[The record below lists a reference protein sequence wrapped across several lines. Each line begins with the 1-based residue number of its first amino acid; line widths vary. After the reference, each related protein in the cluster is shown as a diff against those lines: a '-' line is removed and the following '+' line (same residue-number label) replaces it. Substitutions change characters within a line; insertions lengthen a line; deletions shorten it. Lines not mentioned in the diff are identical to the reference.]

1 MAEEKPHSSSTLV
14 PEASDPPSSGT
25 SPFLPY
31 QDPNG
36 DGLPDVCDVEV
47 APAQQICKDCIPNP
61 SAIVRDWRRTDQD
74 SPFLNAKICKYQIC
88 FNTPET
94 TTGFVNG
101 MSEEEADR
109 ALNDLYE
116 KYAEPA
122 LIALL
127 EGFQKDTGAGIVSQV
142 LPALEYT
149 SYDLDTRPSS
159 RLKLLYSVNFSQ
171 IFSLPEEDIR
181 NEDDQTDSEEDITVT
196 YEASDMVTTNIRVRK
211 GLNLYGRFYKVGR
224 AVEGKKIRVKETNKL
239 FDFEKYGDNAL
250 FTGKSPVGACLRDL
264 DAWLNSRDYNITG
277 IGGIF
282 SGLGDDKV
290 IKLDFI
296 FSAKYKL
303 KKLKVYTEAC
313 GTNEPDATYSSN
325 KLKAL
330 NAKDSWKDPTAVA
343 YFAKMKSIEQDLSAR
358 VPIPFE
364 EFVIKHTYPEVLID
378 TSRTGGATS
387 EQTIAS
393 CVGDALVNDA
403 KELGQDIFDD
413 VFSLADAI
421 AYKFHKNLCQSDP
434 TKVDEEAILKG
445 LNIGGPAGPISDV
458 YNMAKNQALKEVE
471 SQDSAFAELC
481 FRMISIGTSGVACGL
496 SPLQQLDQMYAE
508 GLDRAGI
515 CGLMDLF
522 LEALQCLF
530 KGLTLEEALASIVRA
545 ALNAMGVRQ
554 IGELFIGLPPD
565 KQAELERVVNQKLE
579 SGDIFSEGSAGQST
593 SDILAGKQ
601 NAPDP
606 VILKKFK
613 NKKPWNDK
621 DYVEKEESNKRADN
635 YGNMVASKA
644 PGRPADDSRERR
656 TIGQKLESPLGNDYQ
671 TNNVILNAYIE
682 ALMEVYQD
690 NYLELIDFLNKFP
703 GAKLITNVIAFMDC
717 PTPPLFNPGF
727 DDFFKSLQLPFCRNI
742 AAPTF
747 PRWENPFLYIPQLT
761 DVLKA
766 IFAALKKLVLCI
778 IMKVIVTILSKVCEI
793 IGDAIC
799 KAIELAGKV
808 TAGLLTGNT
817 DLAGILREAICGPDA
832 TDEQINATAIDLMA
846 NFGVGGAAFSDPER
860 TFSFFGDVINNSNR
874 QEGLQLM
881 IDGPSDEQIRIA
893 DTLLEEEYQEFREA
907 LPNRSSIRSMFE
919 GISNVVPERNKD
931 EIRAALEMSADE
943 LLLPANPTICA
954 TPEDIEN
961 FEKVRCD
968 LLAGRMSPEQCKVQS
983 DRARDK
989 LLEDANDIQ
998 RVINEG
1004 FGSALENEMPPIFS
1018 DPGCE
1023 NGLLPFEPEES
1034 IKTATGALK
1043 GDMESLQ
1050 IAFTDDMLG
1059 NGGLFAGDDDWGMI
1073 NMILS
1078 DTFANPYTA
1087 HQRKTANSRRFVDF
1101 YLPSDDEDDGNIASE
1116 KRQKGAYP
1124 QYVAEWLKYQFEASN
1139 RVVDLHSSFALGFK
1153 GTNDVQE
1160 LEVNRISFS
1169 DLGFEGLFDT
1179 DVNLVELQDYGYNV
1193 NYNVNYE
1200 KELVAIRRAPRKKTA
1215 DITMKFRDN
1224 AKGYRKEPNGQPSY
1238 GFNLKAYY
1246 SDIQEVDREDRQGFF
1261 NIPNDNIRVI
1271 IDEAVLDDAQT
1282 NTSDVVRLDPNSS
1295 VPAAVPNQP
1304 TFEEDAFVY
1313 PKHEFFAIDTTFEN
1327 LEIDRVLFPLLFD
1340 SFRDSVKDYSP
1351 QVYALADLTG
1361 LPPRRCKVLYD
1372 TNNTKLFKEIAKEI
1386 GKNEEAWQYGAEF
1399 DGLLE
1404 EDFDYGVVV
1413 DGRFVDYK
1421 DHQVQ
1426 EYDDDGNRAGTRS
1439 VQNSD
1444 SLLGV
1449 SRDAWK
1455 NQDNPDK
1462 IRVHYL
1468 NPTQFGNSYMSPSL
1482 YVKPLKNKGWL
1493 GAVNLIF
1500 PEYSPCKPRENNLI
1514 SFDTIK
1520 QKIDQVY
1527 PRIPEDN
1534 RLKTDPDC
1542 TTEMPFNRILS
1553 RPSRAGLEAL
1563 VTATI
1568 RIFTSVSYIKS
1579 MPTFLTFAPKFNQ
1592 NYSNIY
1598 ASYIIELIEESCKE
1612 AGGNFLSPF
1621 KDDEFWYA
1629 FLEQAVQVYSR
1640 RLDDDLDDSITPE
1653 TVPEHVREAIEKIN
1667 DMQENYN
1674 YPSRD
1679 DFKDAPSEEKANF
1692 QSLKSFREEKN
1703 LEAVQR
1709 MEEPAKFILTEL
1721 VREQLEFV
1729 GSLFSTNIKQA
1740 GFTPK
1745 VINND
1750 YYLLEKFAAGGSDL
1764 DLAKAV
1770 SFVDR
1775 VDNSE
1780 LESII
1785 ESEGSG
1791 YTTGGLFTLPDGT
1804 PYAGDY
1810 HVHID
1815 SNGNPIFMVG
1825 EYHVASAHDV
1835 LTPYANNVKV
1845 GYKDINGNVQNIG
1858 DISNYNDEI
1867 AAAGKMFYIKKFV
1880 AINGE
1885 RQNVEVAENT
1895 IRSRGTANI
1904 SAYYPG
1910 TMRVVREPT
1919 SSKVIGIDGDLGVQ
1933 HGLEFGIINSGNPV
1947 KITDVL
1953 INALDLPVNEFEGPK
1968 ANSKLLLC
1976 LVDNLRDDIRFRMT
1990 VDYIFSMKKA
2000 LSLNAIYNDIGLMP
2014 SIGEFTVD
2022 NNDYKSKNLSV
2033 KPGVR
2038 ADIGEDQNGNRK
2050 VVIESTPG
2058 WAHESDRNGFFA
2070 SPFYKKWDEWDQIL
2084 LRKSTKRIKK
2094 LFKPYYTKRKFEV
2107 EDDTDAGP
2115 GEQFLS
2121 ITKSRFTPVPGGNK
2135 ISWFKRRKLKPNP
2148 FDSNGQLC
2156 KKPN

>member
-1919 SSKVIGIDGDLGVQ
+1919 SSKVVGIDGDLGVQ

-2058 WAHESDRNGFFA
+2058 WARESDRNGFFA

>member
-1919 SSKVIGIDGDLGVQ
+1919 SSKVVGIDGDLGVQ

-2014 SIGEFTVD
+2014 
-2022 NNDYKSKNLSV
+2022 Y
-2033 KPGVR
+2033 
-2038 ADIGEDQNGNRK
+2038 A
-2050 VVIESTPG
+2050 
-2058 WAHESDRNGFFA
+2058 
-2070 SPFYKKWDEWDQIL
+2070 IL
-2084 LRKSTKRIKK
+2084 AML
-2094 LFKPYYTKRKFEV
+2094 
-2107 EDDTDAGP
+2107 
-2115 GEQFLS
+2115 
-2121 ITKSRFTPVPGGNK
+2121 
-2135 ISWFKRRKLKPNP
+2135 
-2148 FDSNGQLC
+2148 
-2156 KKPN
+2156 

>member
-1 MAEEKPHSSSTLV
+1 MAEEKPYSIKSTLV
-14 PEASDPPSSGT
+14 PEASDPPSSGA

-36 DGLPDVCDVEV
+36 DGLPDVCDIEV
-47 APAQQICKDCIPNP
+47 VPSQQVCKDCIPNP
-61 SAIVRDWRRTDQD
+61 NAIVKDWRRSDQD

-101 MSEEEADR
+101 MSEEQADR

-149 SYDLDTRPSS
+149 GYDLDTRPSS

-171 IFSLPEEDIR
+171 IFSLPDEDLSE
-181 NEDDQTDSEEDITVT
+181 EDDQADSEEDITVT

-224 AVEGKKIRVKETNKL
+224 AVEGKKIRVRETNKL

-264 DAWLNSRDYNITG
+264 DAWLNSRGYNITG
-277 IGGIF
+277 IGNIF
-282 SGLGDDKV
+282 NGFGDDKV

-313 GTNEPDATYSSN
+313 GTNEPDATYGPN
-325 KLKAL
+325 KLKGL

-358 VPIPFE
+358 VPMPFE
-364 EFVIKHTYPEVLID
+364 EFVVKHTYPEVLID
-378 TSRTGGATS
+378 ASRSGGATS
-387 EQTIAS
+387 ERTIAS
-393 CVGDALVNDA
+393 CVGDALINDA

-445 LNIGGPAGPISDV
+445 LNIGGPAGPTSDV
-458 YNMAKNQALKEVE
+458 YNMAKNQALKEVK

-554 IGELFIGLPPD
+554 IGELFIGLPPE
-565 KQAELERVVNQKLE
+565 KQAELQRVVNQKLE
-579 SGDIFSEGSAGQST
+579 SGDIFAAGSPGQST

-613 NKKPWNDK
+613 NKKPWEDK
-621 DYVEKEESNKRADN
+621 GYVEREESNKRSDN

-656 TIGQKLESPLGNDYQ
+656 TIGQKLESPLGDDYQ

-682 ALMEVYQD
+682 AIMEVYQD

-727 DDFFKSLQLPFCRNI
+727 DDFFKSLQLPFCRSI

-747 PRWENPFLYIPQLT
+747 PRWENPFLYIPKLT
-761 DVLKA
+761 DILKA

-808 TAGLLTGNT
+808 TAGLLTGNA
-817 DLAGILREAICGPDA
+817 DLAGILRETICGPDA
-832 TDEQINATAIDLMA
+832 SDEQINATALDLMA

-860 TFSFFGDVINNSNR
+860 TKAFFGDVMNNSNR

-881 IDGPSDEQIRIA
+881 IDGPSDAQIRIA
-893 DTLLEEEYQEFREA
+893 DTLLDEEYQEFREA
-907 LPNRSSIRSMFE
+907 LPNRSAIRSMFE

-943 LLLPANPTICA
+943 LSLPANPTICA

-968 LLAGRMSPEQCKVQS
+968 LLAGRMSPEQCRQQS
-983 DRARDK
+983 ARARDQ

-998 RVINEG
+998 RVINDG
-1004 FGSALENEMPPIFS
+1004 FGSAIENEMPPIFS

-1101 YLPSDDEDDGNIASE
+1101 YLPNEDDEDGNIATE

-1124 QYVAEWLKYQFEASN
+1124 QYVAEWLKYQFQGSN
-1139 RVVDLHSSFALGFK
+1139 NALDLKSSFIGGFK

-1169 DLGFEGLFDT
+1169 DLGFTGLFDT

-1200 KELVAIRRAPRKKTA
+1200 KDLVAIRRAPRKKTA

-1224 AKGYRKEPNGQPSY
+1224 AKGYRNSSGEPSY

-1246 SDIQEVDREDRQGFF
+1246 SDIQEVDQEERQGFF
-1261 NIPNDNIRVI
+1261 NIPNDNIRVVV
-1271 IDEAVLDDAQT
+1271 DEAVFDDAQT
-1282 NTSDVVRLDPNSS
+1282 NTSDLVKLNPDLPVVT
-1295 VPAAVPNQP
+1295 ATT
-1304 TFEEDAFVY
+1304 TFEADALFY
-1313 PKHEFFAIDTTFEN
+1313 QKYEFFAIDPTFEN
-1327 LEIDRVLFPLLFD
+1327 LEVDRTEFSQLFD
-1340 SFRDSVKDYSP
+1340 SFGDSVKRYSP
-1351 QVYALADLTG
+1351 QVYALSDMTG
-1361 LPPRRCKVLYD
+1361 IGPQQCKILYD
-1372 TNNTKLFKEIAKEI
+1372 SNNTKLFKEIAKEI
-1386 GKNEEAWQYGAEF
+1386 GNNEEAWQYGAEF
-1399 DGLLE
+1399 DGLME
-1404 EDFDYGVVV
+1404 EDFDYGVIV
-1413 DGRFVDYK
+1413 DGEFVEYK
-1421 DHQVQ
+1421 DHEVQ
-1426 EYDDDGNRAGTRS
+1426 KYDDDGNRDGTRS
-1439 VQNSD
+1439 VKNSD

-1468 NPTQFGNSYMSPSL
+1468 NPAQFGNSYMSPSL

-1520 QKIDQVY
+1520 QKIDEVY
-1527 PRIPEDN
+1527 PRIPEDK
-1534 RLKTDPDC
+1534 RLKSDPDC
-1542 TTEMPFNRILS
+1542 VTEMPFNRILS

-1579 MPTFLTFAPKFNQ
+1579 MPTFLTFAPKFDQ

-1612 AGGNFLSPF
+1612 AGSNFLSPF

-1653 TVPEHVREAIEKIN
+1653 TVPAHVREAIEKIN

-1679 DFKDAPSEEKANF
+1679 DFKDAPSEEKSLF

-1729 GSLFSTNIKQA
+1729 GGLFSTNIKEA

-1750 YYLLEKFAAGGSDL
+1750 YYLLEKFAAGANGL
-1764 DLAKAV
+1764 DLAKAI

-1804 PYAGDY
+1804 PYVGDY
-1810 HVHID
+1810 HVNVGAD
-1815 SNGNPIFMVG
+1815 GNPVFMVG
-1825 EYHVASAHDV
+1825 EYHVTSDHDV
-1835 LTPYANNVKV
+1835 LIPYANNLKV

-1858 DISNYNDEI
+1858 DISNYNDAI
-1867 AAAGKMFYIKKFV
+1867 DPAGKMFYIKKFV
-1880 AINGE
+1880 SINGI
-1885 RQNVEVAENT
+1885 RQNVQAAENT

-1904 SAYYPG
+1904 STYYPG
-1910 TMRVVREPT
+1910 NMRVVREPT
-1919 SSKVIGIDGDLGVQ
+1919 SSRVVGIEGDLGVQ
-1933 HGLEFGIINSGNPV
+1933 HGIEFGIINNGSQV

-1953 INALDLPVNEFEGPK
+1953 INALDLPVNEFEGPR

-1976 LVDNLRDDIRFRMT
+1976 LIDNLRDDVKFRMI

-2000 LSLNAIYNDIGLMP
+2000 LSLNAIYNDIGLLP
-2014 SIGEFTVD
+2014 SVGEFTVD
-2022 NNDYKSKNLSV
+2022 NNDYKSSTLSK

-2038 ADIGEDQNGNRK
+2038 ADIGTDADGNNQ
-2050 VVIESTPG
+2050 VVVNATPG

-2135 ISWFKRRKLKPNP
+2135 LTWFKRRKLKPNP
-2148 FDSNGQLC
+2148 FDGNGQLC